1 MQALRQECPA
11 VFEAVRGGP
20 RDGAEGWE
28 KEMLEMSSERN
39 WGWIMQRLEDNE
51 ENIVLSEMEI

>member
-11 VFEAVRGGP
+11 VFEAVWGGP

-39 WGWIMQRLEDNE
+39 WGGSCRGSRTMKRTLF
-51 ENIVLSEMEI
+51 